1 MAKKISRLINRAS
14 CIVHRAL
21 INRALCIVH
30 CALISASCIASEP
43 LRPVS
48 STYTVE
54 IGSAHIADT
63 YLSPMHYSG
72 IHAGLS
78 YSRLQAMR
86 FDPERW
92 VMQLRLGA
100 SVDFTKNP
108 AKTITLYN
116 AGIDASWGMMRRWT
130 LPAGFS
136 AGIGPALDI
145 DAGVLYIDRSG
156 NNPASA
162 RAAVTVDASAFAQ
175 WRGSLLGIPLTA
187 RYSAM
192 LPVGGVFFSPD
203 YGELYYQIYL
213 GYRYGLVHPAWWGSY
228 FSLDNRA
235 SVDLHFGG
243 TSLRLAY
250 HNYILSTKASNLVTR
265 NVTHAL
271 SIGITT
277 DWISLRPGSD
287 AVKASRIISAY

>member
-1 MAKKISRLINRAS
+1 MAKKISRLINRAL

-108 AKTITLYN
+108 AKTITLY
-116 AGIDASWGMMRRWT
+116 
-130 LPAGFS
+130 L
-136 AGIGPALDI
+136 
-145 DAGVLYIDRSG
+145 
-156 NNPASA
+156 
-162 RAAVTVDASAFAQ
+162 
-175 WRGSLLGIPLTA
+175 SLIH
-187 RYSAM
+187 
-192 LPVGGVFFSPD
+192 
-203 YGELYYQIYL
+203 I
-213 GYRYGLVHPAWWGSY
+213 
-228 FSLDNRA
+228 
-235 SVDLHFGG
+235 
-243 TSLRLAY
+243 
-250 HNYILSTKASNLVTR
+250 
-265 NVTHAL
+265 
-271 SIGITT
+271 
-277 DWISLRPGSD
+277 
-287 AVKASRIISAY
+287 